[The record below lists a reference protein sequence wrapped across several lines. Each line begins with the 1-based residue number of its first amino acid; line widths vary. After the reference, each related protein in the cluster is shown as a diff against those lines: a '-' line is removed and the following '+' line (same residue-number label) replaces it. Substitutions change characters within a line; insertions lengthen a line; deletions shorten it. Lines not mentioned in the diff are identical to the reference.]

1 MISIKPMTG
10 EHLGLDSSR
19 ISLLGKSPV
28 HRKGIMVVDDHEL
41 VRLGLRALVQS
52 QARASNTPLQ
62 IFEVRTVSSA
72 LEMYSLNRADI
83 SIVFLDLGLPDAE
96 GLSGLSRFRHEFPA
110 ADVVVLSGDANPSTV
125 EGALALG
132 ASGYI
137 TKTGDLSEVIKH
149 IRSRGLLGEESAS
162 GSGSERGSSVPSVP
176 GLTARQSQIL
186 GWVLEGKSNREIS
199 RLAFLAEGTVK
210 NHVSTILL
218 NFGVRSRAQLISSM
232 R

>member
-1 MISIKPMTG
+1 MMMTSKPMTT
-10 EHLGLDSSR
+10 ELINLDSMRMGGIGR
-19 ISLLGKSPV
+19 IPV
-28 HRKGIMVVDDHEL
+28 QGKGIMVVDDHDL

-52 QARASNTPLQ
+52 QARSANTSLQ

-72 LEMYSLNRADI
+72 IEMYSLNRAGI
-83 SIVFLDLGLPDAE
+83 SVVFLDLGLPDSE
-96 GLSGLSRFRHEFPA
+96 GLSGLARFRSEFPSA
-110 ADVVVLSGDANPSTV
+110 NIVVLSGDANPKTV

-137 TKTGDLSEVIKH
+137 TKTGDLSEVIQH
-149 IRSRGLLGEESAS
+149 IRAQGLL
-162 GSGSERGSSVPSVP
+162 SEDGHAGAGDRGSVSSVP
-176 GLTARQSQIL
+176 GLTARQTQIL

-218 NFGVRSRAQLISSM
+218 NFGVRSRAQLISNM

>member
-1 MISIKPMTG
+1 MMMTSKPMTSELVNLDNMRVG
-10 EHLGLDSSR
+10 GLGR
-19 ISLLGKSPV
+19 MPAQG
-28 HRKGIMVVDDHEL
+28 KGIMVVDDHDL

-52 QARASNTPLQ
+52 QARSANTPLQ

-72 LEMYSLNRADI
+72 IEMYSLNRAGI
-83 SIVFLDLGLPDAE
+83 SVVFLDLGLPDSE
-96 GLSGLSRFRHEFPA
+96 GLSGLARFRSEFPA
-110 ADVVVLSGDANPSTV
+110 ANIVVLSGDANPKTV

-137 TKTGDLSEVIKH
+137 TKTGDLSEVIQH
-149 IRSRGLLGEESAS
+149 IRAQGLLSEEGSS
-162 GSGSERGSSVPSVP
+162 GSGDRGSVTPVP
-176 GLTARQSQIL
+176 GLTARQTQIL

>member
-1 MISIKPMTG
+1 
-10 EHLGLDSSR
+10 
-19 ISLLGKSPV
+19 V
-28 HRKGIMVVDDHEL
+28 
-41 VRLGLRALVQS
+41 
-52 QARASNTPLQ
+52 
-62 IFEVRTVSSA
+62 
-72 LEMYSLNRADI
+72 
-83 SIVFLDLGLPDAE
+83 VFLDLGLPDAE
-96 GLSGLSRFRHEFPA
+96 GLSGLARFRSEFPSA
-110 ADVVVLSGDANPSTV
+110 NIVVLSGDANPKTV

-137 TKTGDLSEVIKH
+137 TKTGDLSEVIQH
-149 IRSRGLLGEESAS
+149 IRAQGLLSETAPT
-162 GSGSERGSSVPSVP
+162 GSTNERGSITPVP
-176 GLTARQSQIL
+176 GLTARQTQIL

>member
-1 MISIKPMTG
+1 MMMTSKPMTS
-10 EHLGLDSSR
+10 ELINLDSTR
-19 ISLLGKSPV
+19 LGTLGRLPAQS
-28 HRKGIMVVDDHEL
+28 KGIMVVDDHDL

-72 LEMYSLNRADI
+72 IEMYSLNRSGI
-83 SIVFLDLGLPDAE
+83 SIVFLDLGLPDSE
-96 GLSGLSRFRHEFPA
+96 GLSGLARFRSEFPTA
-110 ADVVVLSGDANPSTV
+110 NVVVLSGDANPKTV

-132 ASGYI
+132 ATGYI

-149 IRSRGLLGEESAS
+149 IRAQGLLSEESP
-162 GSGSERGSSVPSVP
+162 GSANDRSNITPVP
-176 GLTARQSQIL
+176 GLTVRQTQIL